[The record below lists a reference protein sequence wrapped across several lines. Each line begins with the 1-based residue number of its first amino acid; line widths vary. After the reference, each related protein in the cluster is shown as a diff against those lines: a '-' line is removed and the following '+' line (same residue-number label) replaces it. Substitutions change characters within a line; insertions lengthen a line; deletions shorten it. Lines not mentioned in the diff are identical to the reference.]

1 MDLQYRKLMKDWNVT
16 LESDALDRAFVTK
29 ATEFEEKLKINALSD
44 DEITALDNE
53 LVELFNK
60 QDLVEEDSPEVKA
73 ANRKAAIAEAKN
85 EIAEA
90 ETIEVLKALQ
100 KKFEH
105 LPELDTFIEK
115 RIEKIQKATETA
127 QQNKFLTEANEE
139 IKATDFLNLPALLEK
154 YKDHPDLLKT
164 IQSRIEKEKPHVEPT
179 LREKLS
185 NAKKREWTY
194 DDLRAIGITP
204 TGDDMEVEGVYLQ
217 RQYLFYLYKITKVD
231 GIKV

>member
-1 MDLQYRKLMKDWNVT
+1 MEDWNVT

-29 ATEFEEKLKINALSD
+29 AKEFEEKLKINALSD
-44 DEITALDNE
+44 DEITAWDNE
-53 LVELFNK
+53 LVGLFNE

-73 ANRKAAIAEAKN
+73 ANRKREIAEAKN

-90 ETIEVLKALQ
+90 ETIEALTALQ

-115 RIEKIQKATETA
+115 RIEKIRKATEDA
-127 QQNKFLTEANEE
+127 QQNKFLTEATEE
-139 IKATDFLNLPALLEK
+139 IKATDYPNLPALLEK
-154 YKDHPDLLKT
+154 YKDHPDLIKL
-164 IQSRIEKEKPHVEPT
+164 IQTRIEKEKPHVEPT

-185 NAKKREWTY
+185 GAKKREWSY

-204 TGDDMEVEGVYLQ
+204 TGNDMEIEGVLLK
-217 RQYLFYLYKITKVD
+217 RQYLVYVYKIEKVD
-231 GIKV
+231 GKRV